1 MKVCIHLVGFLCLL
15 FAYAYMLLF
24 DYREN
29 GISYTDYF
37 IITWMVS
44 FFLDETKQHIVSI
57 IRNKWKSYANDWWNR
72 LDWLSI
78 LVYTLGMCLKF
89 GERRIQQDASKVSL
103 VVAFILLCIR
113 ILNLFCMSEI
123 LGPKLVMIRKMFSDT
138 GAFMAIMTV
147 IMMCY
152 NISFHAL
159 LYTNS
164 EFSWSQMEK
173 ITQNGYWM
181 LFGELNLDGEKLTV
195 PDCTFNRTLFDSGAL
210 QRCPSQ
216 FGLQLVP
223 YLKAFYGLIAVILL
237 LNLLIAMYSNTF
249 KEVHE
254 EAEFYW
260 SQLQNDFLEEYSVKT
275 IFPIHVQLLVLPVVI
290 IHAFIWFCCPYLGGK
305 LYEKFRR
312 DEEVDYGRRDDVKDE
327 TTLNRGP
334 MFVRV
339 FLYNTNFDLKLK
351 STNEAEGNG
360 AMKAKGEIDIMETD
374 RITKLQAQL
383 DSNSFKLE
391 QLNERNDKRNQK
403 LWNKQKDMDKYLRD
417 MKIVIMTRLKGMH
430 GSLGRIEKEVSNTA
444 KIIKDADFTS
454 DEEEEEKKSDTSTSD
469 EEDSDELSSS
479 VDLEPSHDPDCK
491 MQ

>member
-1 MKVCIHLVGFLCLL
+1 
-15 FAYAYMLLF
+15 
-24 DYREN
+24 
-29 GISYTDYF
+29 
-37 IITWMVS
+37 
-44 FFLDETKQHIVSI
+44 
-57 IRNKWKSYANDWWNR
+57 
-72 LDWLSI
+72 
-78 LVYTLGMCLKF
+78 
-89 GERRIQQDASKVSL
+89 
-103 VVAFILLCIR
+103 
-113 ILNLFCMSEI
+113 
-123 LGPKLVMIRKMFSDT
+123 
-138 GAFMAIMTV
+138 
-147 IMMCY
+147 
-152 NISFHAL
+152 
-159 LYTNS
+159 
-164 EFSWSQMEK
+164 
-173 ITQNGYWM
+173 
-181 LFGELNLDGEKLTV
+181 
-195 PDCTFNRTLFDSGAL
+195 
-210 QRCPSQ
+210 
-216 FGLQLVP
+216 
-223 YLKAFYGLIAVILL
+223 
-237 LNLLIAMYSNTF
+237 
-249 KEVHE
+249 
-254 EAEFYW
+254 
-260 SQLQNDFLEEYSVKT
+260 
-275 IFPIHVQLLVLPVVI
+275 
-290 IHAFIWFCCPYLGGK
+290 
-305 LYEKFRR
+305 
-312 DEEVDYGRRDDVKDE
+312 
-327 TTLNRGP
+327 